1 LCVSLCILLFIT
13 YCFQCAE
20 IINNNVEGA
29 SQLITPL
36 GDLSVDSHLR
46 DELLLTKKFGN
57 MKQDV
62 DEKEH
67 SGEMQYPYIQKI
79 INDARRESSGGE
91 EYNIKV
97 LPIMVGSIG
106 VSKEESIGR
115 LLSPFLS
122 DRGIFTVISSDF
134 CHCECRCV
142 HASFVYEDCQF
153 IYFLCVD

>member
-1 LCVSLCILLFIT
+1 LIT
-13 YCFQCAE
+13 YCFHGK
-20 IINNNVEGA
+20 GA
-29 SQLITPL
+29 SRLITPL

-142 HASFVYEDCQF
+142 HNSS
-153 IYFLCVD
+153 ILCVLTNHLINDQNNMMHDARG